1 MERYVE
7 ERTSRFDRLKL
18 KGRIMQDQ
26 GMKKHNSEKIDH
38 THDHG
43 KRSQKVNE
51 RIARRLRRE
60 ERNKELNNIVVDDE
74 YEESIELELLKEKAL
89 KESLLPKIGLQEVVK
104 RLNDIESMEQEE
116 KELLQQ
122 VQQIRLQRGKKK
134 LRLIANGENI
144 SISFE
149 EWKAIEEQI
158 LLKASNNNLGGI
170 VAWKNYK
177 YSVYGDYKELYEY
190 AIRLQDQLLHIY
202 KYEDKIQAEL
212 EQLTEERKASLERN
226 ATKDSKTDGAIG
238 WKRILGNQYSL
249 EEAFSIE
256 SVLETTQGT
265 SKKLSHFEQVL
276 KDTTTKQ
283 KVGKG
288 TIESAQIILENM
300 QNLQEE
306 R

>member
-89 KESLLPKIGLQEVVK
+89 KESLMPKIGLQEVVK

-202 KYEDKIQAEL
+202 KYEDKIQTEL
-212 EQLTEERKASLERN
+212 EQLTKERKDTLERKAQS
-226 ATKDSKTDGAIG
+226 DSQSEELIG
-238 WKRILGNQYSL
+238 WKKILGNQYSL
-249 EEAFSIE
+249 EESFDVE
-256 SVLETTQGT
+256 SVLEMTQLT
-265 SKKLSHFEQVL
+265 STKASHLEQVL
-276 KDTTTKQ
+276 SDVIVSRKS
-283 KVGKG
+283 GKG
-288 TIESAQIILENM
+288 TRETAQIILEDM
-300 QNLQEE
+300 KNL
-306 R
+306 

>member
-74 YEESIELELLKEKAL
+74 YEESIELKLLKEKAL
-89 KESLLPKIGLQEVVK
+89 KKSLMPKIGLQEVVK

-202 KYEDKIQAEL
+202 KYEDKIQTEL
-212 EQLTEERKASLERN
+212 EQLTKERKDTLERKAQS
-226 ATKDSKTDGAIG
+226 DSQSEELIG
-238 WKRILGNQYSL
+238 WKKIFGNQYSL
-249 EEAFSIE
+249 EEAFDVE
-256 SVLETTQGT
+256 SVLEMTQLT
-265 SKKLSHFEQVL
+265 STKASHLEQVL
-276 KDTTTKQ
+276 SDVIVSRKS
-283 KVGKG
+283 GKG

-300 QNLQEE
+300 QNL
-306 R
+306 

>member
-7 ERTSRFDRLKL
+7 ERTSKFDRLKL

-89 KESLLPKIGLQEVVK
+89 KESLMPKIGLQEVVK

-212 EQLTEERKASLERN
+212 EQLTEERKASLERK

-249 EEAFSIE
+249 EEAFDVE
-256 SVLETTQGT
+256 SVLEMTQLT
-265 SKKLSHFEQVL
+265 STKASHLEQVL
-276 KDTTTKQ
+276 SDVIVSRKS
-283 KVGKG
+283 GKG

-300 QNLQEE
+300 QNL
-306 R
+306 